1 LNREGIIAVCVG
13 AFLAVPMA
21 IWLHIRLS
29 RRGERNRFF
38 GWLAMASFL
47 IAWLAVITFF
57 TTAIMLAAVWLAG

>member
-1 LNREGIIAVCVG
+1 
-13 AFLAVPMA
+13 MA